1 MFFCVFFNMQLLDR
15 ELFFEV
21 SKKDHNTM
29 PKHCNNPILCS
40 FLVWLRADLQKPANL
55 WHTCI
60 YIAFQ
65 NALYSHLF
73 YKREKW
79 FPFIWIWC
87 DLEFLVYHVDTAK
100 CTL

>member
-40 FLVWLRADLQKPANL
+40 FLV
-55 WHTCI
+55 
-60 YIAFQ
+60 
-65 NALYSHLF
+65 
-73 YKREKW
+73 
-79 FPFIWIWC
+79 
-87 DLEFLVYHVDTAK
+87 
-100 CTL
+100 